1 MPPGQIEGR
10 LPESEMMRPT
20 IVSRFVLG
28 YNRKAPCS
36 FQKLPAVLRGLRQ
49 IGLVSSPFSVLSN
62 SLPNIFNL
70 SKKKRKKNDS
80 MQIEEP
86 IEKHSRKFLIYI
98 RNITNQDSIILKHNL
113 F

>member
-1 MPPGQIEGR
+1 
-10 LPESEMMRPT
+10 
-20 IVSRFVLG
+20 
-28 YNRKAPCS
+28 
-36 FQKLPAVLRGLRQ
+36 
-49 IGLVSSPFSVLSN
+49 
-62 SLPNIFNL
+62 
-70 SKKKRKKNDS
+70 